1 MQSEPLTH
9 LSLRD
14 IMTLSKISMRYPPFD
29 RDRTNPA
36 KLDIMECVV
45 RSDSDLIKPIEI
57 GDVSSWHAHWKPLG
71 TEYKGNIR
79 DINVSTEPGEEIV
92 SKRRG
97 WFIKPDPL
105 HRISRKILPFG
116 VFAIFSALILQAVFG
131 NQLGKIPVLGN
142 ILGTPIAIGPLD
154 YPAILFIAFPLFIIP
169 ILLRIVSNLRDI
181 RMQRKLNSHPLE
193 DMRLE
198 VTYNKENIIL
208 KIKHCPPN
216 FIPHRARVVV
226 GMLVPERK
234 ELLDVVNR
242 ETGGQPPPGLST
254 PTPVFLVALG
264 ESDGS
269 SVGESVPMAL
279 DNAGSLLL
287 EPLRVSD
294 SGSWVNITTRES
306 EIRLFEPNVVWPGSI
321 YSPLFS
327 IHWEV
332 QIIGKKITQ
341 DRDNNESDVN
351 IGWSQEFIVPHRDEK
366 ISIPD
371 MPLSAVRDL
380 DPIGD
385 WPV

>member
-1 MQSEPLTH
+1 
-9 LSLRD
+9 
-14 IMTLSKISMRYPPFD
+14 MTLSKISMRYPPFD

-36 KLDIMECVV
+36 ELDVMECVV
-45 RSDSDLIKPIEI
+45 RSDSHLAESIEI
-57 GDVSSWHAHWKPLG
+57 GEVSGWHAHWKPFDE
-71 TEYKGNIR
+71 EYKGEIR
-79 DINVSTEPGEEIV
+79 DIVVSSEPGEMII

-105 HRISRKILPFG
+105 HRFSRKVLPFG

-131 NQLGKIPVLGN
+131 NQLGRIPVLGD

-169 ILLRIVSNLRDI
+169 ILLRIISNLRDI
-181 RMQRKLNSHPLE
+181 RMQRRLNSNPLE
-193 DMRLE
+193 DMRL
-198 VTYNKENIIL
+198 VATYNDGDIIL
-208 KIKHCPPN
+208 KIDHCPTN

-242 ETGGQPPPGLST
+242 GAGGQPPPGLST

-279 DNAGSLLL
+279 DNSGSLLL
-287 EPLRVSD
+287 EPLRVSA
-294 SGSWVNITTRES
+294 SGKWVNISAGES
-306 EIRLFEPNVVWPGSI
+306 EINLFEPDVVWPGSI

-332 QIIGKKITQ
+332 QIIGKKTSK
-341 DRDNNESDVN
+341 RKHSADNGSDVN
-351 IGWSQEFIVPHRDEK
+351 IGWSQEIIVPHRGEK

>member
-1 MQSEPLTH
+1 
-9 LSLRD
+9 
-14 IMTLSKISMRYPPFD
+14 MTLSKISMRYPPFD

-36 KLDIMECVV
+36 RLDIIECVV
-45 RSDSDLIKPIEI
+45 RSSPNLIKSIEI
-57 GDVSSWHAHWKPLG
+57 GDVSSWHAHWKPLEH
-71 TEYKGNIR
+71 EYDGDIRNI
-79 DINVSTEPGEEIV
+79 DVSTEPGEIII

-105 HRISRKILPFG
+105 HRFSRKILPFG

-131 NQLGKIPVLGN
+131 NQLGKIPILGN

-154 YPAILFIAFPLFIIP
+154 YPAILFIAFPLFIVP

-181 RMQRKLNSHPLE
+181 RMQRKLNSQPLE
-193 DMRLE
+193 DMRLG
-198 VTYNKENIIL
+198 VSYNKENIIL
-208 KIKHCPPN
+208 KINHCPPN

-294 SGSWVNITTRES
+294 SGSWVNVTPGES
-306 EIRLFEPNVVWPGSI
+306 EVRLFEPEVVWPGSI

-341 DRDNNESDVN
+341 SKEKHDEDVY
-351 IGWSQEFIVPHRDEK
+351 IGWSQEIIVPHRDEN

-380 DPIGD
+380 DPIGK

>member
-1 MQSEPLTH
+1 
-9 LSLRD
+9 
-14 IMTLSKISMRYPPFD
+14 
-29 RDRTNPA
+29 
-36 KLDIMECVV
+36 
-45 RSDSDLIKPIEI
+45 
-57 GDVSSWHAHWKPLG
+57 
-71 TEYKGNIR
+71 
-79 DINVSTEPGEEIV
+79 
-92 SKRRG
+92 
-97 WFIKPDPL
+97 
-105 HRISRKILPFG
+105 
-116 VFAIFSALILQAVFG
+116 
-131 NQLGKIPVLGN
+131 
-142 ILGTPIAIGPLD
+142 
-154 YPAILFIAFPLFIIP
+154 
-169 ILLRIVSNLRDI
+169 
-181 RMQRKLNSHPLE
+181 MQRKLNSHPLE

-351 IGWSQEFIVPHRDEK
+351 IGWSQEFIVPQRDEK

-371 MPLSAVRDL
+371 MPLSAVRDI